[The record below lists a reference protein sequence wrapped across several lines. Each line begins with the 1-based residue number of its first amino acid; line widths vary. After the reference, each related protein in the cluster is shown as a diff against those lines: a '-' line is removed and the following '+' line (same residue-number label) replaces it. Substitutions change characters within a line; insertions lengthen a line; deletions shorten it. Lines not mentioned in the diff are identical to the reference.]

1 MVIRAI
7 SFIIVMMFFYWLT
20 GREGLGPA
28 DRLLRNLQKNI
39 KIKMKLIAL
48 FVIAASLAFV
58 GCEKKETMP
67 EVPSTNAV
75 PAVPAVPAK

>member
-1 MVIRAI
+1 
-7 SFIIVMMFFYWLT
+7 
-20 GREGLGPA
+20 
-28 DRLLRNLQKNI
+28 
-39 KIKMKLIAL
+39 MKLIAL

-58 GCEKKETMP
+58 GCEKKEKPP

>member
-1 MVIRAI
+1 
-7 SFIIVMMFFYWLT
+7 
-20 GREGLGPA
+20 
-28 DRLLRNLQKNI
+28 
-39 KIKMKLIAL
+39 MKLIAL
-48 FVIAASLAFV
+48 FVITASLAFV